1 VNQKSKKESGQVALF
16 VALSFQI
23 LFVFFAMI
31 INIGLLVHHK
41 INLQNSVDLAAYYG
55 ASKQAEMMNAISH
68 VNFQIRQAYKLLMFR
83 YHSLGTAGDVE
94 SRPPYLSNQ
103 RPPSINPRYSSNEVP
118 QNNSDQLRPVFCI
131 TYDPV
136 SVVEPNETYCKNLNR
151 GQIPLPGNPRLNV
164 VSSFFFL
171 DLAYRMAALSQAL
184 KTKAQNSCRY
194 IAVLNWLQLANFLV
208 GYKNDIAKRKE
219 VLIGLANNLSE
230 SRPKDINGDSIY
242 EGVYRTFENNL
253 TYQNRD
259 SIRSSYSEVGEGTGS
274 NTNAEFKFFNSL
286 SSDSCGIVGAQ
297 HEPPKWLTEILT
309 YSLYTYMDANCGSN
323 TDSTTS
329 LDFTPM
335 HINNEEGLREK
346 PIPSYVEQFNNK
358 IGQNI
363 LTPQLINQL
372 KQLISADAQPNP
384 QSRLFS
390 ASLGFEKN
398 PWCQTYVG
406 VSATTSPRIPFAPG
420 GVIKLEASSYA
431 KPFGSQIGPW
441 FGRNWPSAS
450 DRSTGEPIEPTGP
463 FRVIVGS
470 IESAMQTLSNAELNY
485 QTQFKTYSR
494 YLGDPFGFRSPMTLA
509 QFSRSI
515 HSNQRIDLTWWSE
528 TSGTASEISTDK
540 LAWNFDNT
548 NNNWM
553 RELEIAA
560 ISPNQ
565 FDVSQYAIEPDFY
578 NNYFTKLEKGFGN
591 SLPIKYIADYGQ
603 RLNVDDKLKKFS
615 VRDQIETTFR
625 TNRINSPPDVQNTL
639 TYTVSSPQALLTAW
653 QSKNFETYSQVD
665 ESRFGKCLSPIPP
678 TDPIDKQSP
687 GSCAAGGRVGYSVK
701 LVSKDLLNSSELEAG
716 GPGQTGSI
724 KNPPPF

>member
-1 VNQKSKKESGQVALF
+1 MNQKSKKESGQVALF
-16 VALSFQI
+16 VALAFQI

-55 ASKQAEMMNAISH
+55 ASKQAEMMNAVSH

-83 YHSLGTAGDVE
+83 YHSLGTAGDVT
-94 SRPPYLSNQ
+94 SRAPYLSNQ
-103 RPPSINPRYSSNEVP
+103 IPKNINPRYSSNEVP

-136 SVVEPNETYCKNLNR
+136 SVVEPNETYCKDLNR
-151 GQIPLPGNPRLNV
+151 GDIPLPGDPKLTV

-171 DLAYRMAALSQAL
+171 DLAYKMAALSKAL
-184 KTKAQNSCRY
+184 KTKAQNSCKY

-259 SIRSSYSEVGEGTGS
+259 SMRTSYSESGEGTGS
-274 NTNAEFKFFNSL
+274 STNAEFKFFNSL
-286 SSDSCGIVGAQ
+286 SSESCGSTGTQ
-297 HEPPKWLTEILT
+297 HEPPKWLKEILIF
-309 YSLYTYMDANCGSN
+309 SLYSYMDAACGAD
-323 TDSTTS
+323 DSTQN
-329 LDFTPM
+329 LAF
-335 HINNEEGLREK
+335 R
-346 PIPSYVEQFNNK
+346 PSYINDSIGLETKPDPNYVQEFNNK

-363 LTPQLINQL
+363 LTPQLVDQL
-372 KQLISADAQPNP
+372 RQLLRSEAQLRP
-384 QSRLFS
+384 QDRLFS
-390 ASLGFEKN
+390 SSLGFEKN
-398 PWCQTYVG
+398 PWCQSYVG
-406 VSATTSPRIPFAPG
+406 VSASASPRIPFAPG
-420 GVIKLEASSYA
+420 GFIKLEASSYA

-441 FGRNWPSAS
+441 FGRSWPSSAEQS
-450 DRSTGEPIEPTGP
+450 STDPVEARGP
-463 FRVIVGS
+463 YRVPAGS
-470 IESAMQTLSNAELNY
+470 IDSVTQALRNAELNY
-485 QTQFKTYSR
+485 QDKFKTFSR
-494 YLGDPFGFRSPMTLA
+494 FLGDPFGFRSPLTLA
-509 QFSRSI
+509 QFSRAI

-540 LAWNFDNT
+540 LSWNFDDPSK
-548 NNNWM
+548 NWM

-560 ISPNQ
+560 ITPNQ
-565 FDVSQYAIEPDFY
+565 FEVSQYAIDPNFY
-578 NNYFTKLEKGFGN
+578 DNYLTKLEKGFGS

-603 RLNVDDKLKKFS
+603 RINVDDKLKKFS

-625 TNRINSPPDVQNTL
+625 TNKIINPPDVQNTL
-639 TYTVSSPQALLTAW
+639 TYTISSPHALLTSW
-653 QSKNFETYSQVD
+653 QSKNFETYSVVD
-665 ESRFGKCLSPIPP
+665 ESRFGRCLSPIPA
-678 TDPIDKQSP
+678 TDPPDKQTA
-687 GSCAAGGRVGYSVK
+687 GSCAVGGRVGYSVK
-701 LVSKDLLNSSELEAG
+701 LVSKDLLNSSELESG